1 MSKLLSK
8 MKNEKEKQPERFGVG
23 RGKFLIELT
32 SPKVCLV
39 SIRKRNGEVEW
50 QEYLPIEFATEF
62 GKVELLEKKADTLR
76 KGRDRWENKTLELR
90 NEVEALTETLSK
102 VNEKHAQT
110 NEELEHQMKRVIELE
125 EKASNLEILLNASKE
140 AQEYLKAEYNSLSDS
155 VKYARDRNEELKN
168 QLAQSETKRAMLQSE
183 HDTQMHLVESELFA
197 ERQKYRNLLAT
208 YEIEKKD
215 SKAYFWISI
224 LTILGLVGFVMYRN
238 FVNL

>member
-76 KGRDRWENKTLELR
+76 KGRDRWEKKTLELR

-140 AQEYLKAEYNSLSDS
+140 AQEYLKEEYASLSDGS
-155 VKYARDRNEELKN
+155 KYIKERNEELIN
-168 QLAQSETKRAMLQSE
+168 QLAQSENKRAALKAD
-183 HDTQMHLVESELFA
+183 HDAKMHEVETELFA
-197 ERQKYRNLLAT
+197 ERQKYQNLLQT
-208 YEIEKKD
+208 FETKQKD
-215 SKAYFWISI
+215 STAYFWLSLI
-224 LTILGLVGFVMYRN
+224 TILCLLGFA
-238 FVNL
+238 LWK

>member
-50 QEYLPIEFATEF
+50 QEYLPIEFAQEF

-76 KGRDRWENKTLELR
+76 KGRDRWEKKTLELR

-140 AQEYLKAEYNSLSDS
+140 AQEYLRIENASLIDGK
-155 VKYARDRNEELKN
+155 KYLTERNEELTN
-168 QLAQSETKRAMLQSE
+168 QLAQSENKRAALQAD
-183 HDTQMHLVESELFA
+183 HDTQMHEVETELFA
-197 ERQKYRNLLAT
+197 ERQKYQNLLQT
-208 YEIEKKD
+208 FETKQKD
-215 SKAYFWISI
+215 STAYFWLSLI
-224 LTILGLVGFVMYRN
+224 TILCLLGFA
-238 FVNL
+238 LWK

>member
-1 MSKLLSK
+1 MIFVEIFKQ

-50 QEYLPIEFATEF
+50 QEYLPIEFAQEF

-76 KGRDRWENKTLELR
+76 KGRDRWEKKTLELR

-140 AQEYLKAEYNSLSDS
+140 AQEYLRIENASLIDGK
-155 VKYARDRNEELKN
+155 KYLTERNEELTN
-168 QLAQSETKRAMLQSE
+168 QLAQSENKRAALQAD
-183 HDTQMHLVESELFA
+183 HDTQMHEVETELFA
-197 ERQKYRNLLAT
+197 ERQKYQNLLQT
-208 YEIEKKD
+208 FETKQKD
-215 SKAYFWISI
+215 STAYFWLSLI
-224 LTILGLVGFVMYRN
+224 TILCLLGFA
-238 FVNL
+238 LWK